1 VNAPPDGPVEAP
13 GAFNTAARAV
23 GAVPGAR
30 TGGARGYGV
39 PLVVA
44 VTGHRDLRP
53 SELAQLRQKVRDFLC
68 GLRDD
73 YPGRIVAVMSPLAEG
88 ADRLVAEEAIALGM
102 PLHVPLPMPREHY
115 VADFESPQSVA
126 HFDALCAA
134 ATELYELPL
143 TPGNTAAAISAPG
156 PNRSRQYAQAGVFL
170 CAHCHVLLAIW
181 DGKDSDQLG
190 GTAQVVRFHHRDEMS
205 GYTPRATSGRLTLA
219 EDESDLVYHLV
230 CSRDRPDGAPA
241 PGLVPLEAWWFTN
254 DDRTPRTRT
263 LPHRYRQVFDRANE
277 FSEDAQRHAASIDK
291 ERWPLLTAEQ
301 APRLP
306 AGLQDID
313 QVFCAADWLAIRYQK
328 RVLLTLRATHACALL
343 TGLAYISYTDI
354 RSARWLIVVI
364 LGLMGAA
371 AGISM
376 LANRGGWHRKYLD
389 CRTLAE
395 GLRVQFYWAAAGVTS
410 GNVTK
415 FAHDNFLQ
423 MQDPEL
429 GWIRNV
435 MRVAGTECDVAPS
448 RDPAGVEFAVREWI
462 GDHRDGQLGYY
473 RRKVEERT
481 ARHRATQRVVALGL
495 LTTALALCVLLFVGS
510 AIPDEVGGNV
520 AYLMG
525 FVLLL
530 VGVRQSYAKGT
541 AESELIKQYDFMHR
555 TFRNARRRID
565 AAENDAERR
574 HVLKLL
580 GDAALEEH
588 AEWILM
594 HRERAIDQKDAA
606 RLG

>member
-1 VNAPPDGPVEAP
+1 MESPS
-13 GAFNTAARAV
+13 AFNTAGRA
-23 GAVPGAR
+23 GGTSSA
-30 TGGARGYGV
+30 TGRAQARGYGV

-44 VTGHRDLRP
+44 VTGHRDLLP
-53 SELAQLRQKVRDFLC
+53 SELPRLRQQVRDFLC
-68 GLRDD
+68 GLRDA
-73 YPGRIVAVMSPLAEG
+73 YPGRIVAVMSALAEG
-88 ADRLVAEEAIALGM
+88 ADRLVAEEAITLRM
-102 PLHVPLPMPREHY
+102 PLHVPLPMPRHLY
-115 VADFESPQSVA
+115 ATDFESPQSVA
-126 HFDALCAA
+126 HFEALCSAA
-134 ATELYELPL
+134 VEVYELPL
-143 TPGNTAAAISAPG
+143 TPGNTAASIAEHG
-156 PNRSRQYAQAGVFL
+156 PNRARQYAQAGVFL
-170 CAHCHVLLAIW
+170 CAHCHILLALW
-181 DGKDSDQLG
+181 DGKESDQLG
-190 GTAQVVRFHHRDEMS
+190 GTAQVVRFHHHDEMP

-219 EDESDLVYHLV
+219 EDESDLVYHVV
-230 CSRDRPDGAPA
+230 CSRDRSDGAPA
-241 PGLVPLEAWWFTN
+241 PGLQPLDCWWYTN
-254 DDRTPRTRT
+254 DEETPRNRE
-263 LPHRYRQVFDRANE
+263 LPDRYRQIFDRANE
-277 FSEDAQRHAASIDK
+277 FSADAQRHAASIDQ
-291 ERWPLLTAEQ
+291 ERWSLLTEEQ
-301 APRLP
+301 AAQLP
-306 AGLQDID
+306 SGVQDIN
-313 QVFCAADWLAIRYQK
+313 QVFCAADWLAIHYQK
-328 RVLLTLRATHACALL
+328 KVLLTLRVTHVCALL
-343 TGLAYISYTDI
+343 TGLAYISYTDLQ
-354 RSARWLIVVI
+354 SVRWLIVLI

-371 AGISM
+371 AGVSA

-423 MQDPEL
+423 MQDPDL

-462 GDHRDGQLGYY
+462 GDHRSGQLGYY
-473 RRKVEERT
+473 RRKVVERT
-481 ARHRATQRVVALGL
+481 GHHRATQRVVALGL
-495 LTTALALCVLLFVGS
+495 MTTALALGALLFVGS

-525 FVLLL
+525 CVLLL
-530 VGVRQSYAKGT
+530 VGVRQSYAKST

-574 HVLKLL
+574 HVLKIL

>member
-1 VNAPPDGPVEAP
+1 MQSPS
-13 GAFNTAARAV
+13 AFNTNGRAGDTATTV
-23 GAVPGAR
+23 GRGAR
-30 TGGARGYGV
+30 RGYGV

-44 VTGHRDLRP
+44 VTGHRDLLP
-53 SELAQLRQKVRDFLC
+53 SEVPQLRERVRDFLC
-68 GLRDD
+68 SLRDAH
-73 YPGRIVAVMSPLAEG
+73 PGRIVAVMSALAEG
-88 ADRLVAEEAIALGM
+88 ADRLVAEEAITLRM
-102 PLHVPLPMPREHY
+102 PLHVPLPMQRQLY

-126 HFDALCAA
+126 HFEALCAVA
-134 ATELYELPL
+134 VEVYELPL
-143 TPGNTAAAISAPG
+143 TPGNTAASIAEQG
-156 PNRSRQYAQAGVFL
+156 PNRARQYAQAGVFL
-170 CAHCHVLLAIW
+170 CAHCHVLLALW

-190 GTAQVVRFHHRDEMS
+190 GTAQVVRFHHRDEMP

-230 CSRDRPDGAPA
+230 CSRDRPDGGPA
-241 PGLVPLEAWWFTN
+241 AGFTPLEAWWYTN
-254 DDRTPRTRT
+254 DEQAPRTRE
-263 LPHRYRQVFDRANE
+263 LPDRYRQVFDRANE
-277 FSEDAQRHAASIDK
+277 FSADAQRHAASIDA
-291 ERWPLLTAEQ
+291 ERWPLLTDEQ
-301 APRLP
+301 AVVLP
-306 AGLQDID
+306 PGLQDIN
-313 QVFCAADWLAIRYQK
+313 QVFCAADWLAIHYQK
-328 RVLLTLRATHACALL
+328 RVLLTLRMTHVCALF

-354 RSARWLIVVI
+354 QSVRWLILVI

-371 AGISM
+371 AGISA

-395 GLRVQFYWAAAGVTS
+395 GLRVQFYWAAAGVTT

-435 MRVAGTECDVAPS
+435 MRVAGTECDVAPP

-462 GDHRDGQLGYY
+462 GDDRSGQLGYY
-473 RRKVEERT
+473 RRKVAERT
-481 ARHRATQRVVALGL
+481 GRHRVTQRVVTLGL
-495 LTTALALCVLLFVGS
+495 LTTALALGVLLFVGS

-525 FVLLL
+525 CVLLL
-530 VGVRQSYAKGT
+530 VGVRQSYAKST

-574 HVLKLL
+574 HVLKIL